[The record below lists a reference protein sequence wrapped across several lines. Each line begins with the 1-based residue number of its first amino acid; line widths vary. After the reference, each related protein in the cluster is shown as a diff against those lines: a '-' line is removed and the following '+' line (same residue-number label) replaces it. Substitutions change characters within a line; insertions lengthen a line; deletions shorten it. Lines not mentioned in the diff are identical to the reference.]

1 MIMTVVP
8 RDALD
13 AVWPDAKTLLEDAV
27 KTQRHSYHITDVYEG
42 IISGMYELWLV
53 LDDDK
58 PVAAFTTRI
67 VRFPN
72 CKTLSV
78 DWVGGGRMTEWLP
91 LLQETMTDYAKANN
105 CKYLE
110 GYGRKGW
117 GKALKKFGWEVN
129 YIAYKCEVGEPYDDK
144 PKQIRI

>member
-1 MIMTVVP
+1 MIVTVVP

-13 AVWPDAKTLLEDAV
+13 AVWADARALLEDAV

-42 IISGMYELWLV
+42 ILGGMYELWLV
-53 LDDDK
+53 LEEDK

-72 CKTLSV
+72 CKTLSM
-78 DWVGGGRMTEWLP
+78 DWVGGGRMSEWLP
-91 LLQETMTDYAKANN
+91 VVLETMTDYAKANN
-105 CKYLE
+105 CKHLE

-117 GKALKKFGWEVN
+117 GRALEKFGWKVN
-129 YIAYKCEVGEPYDDK
+129 YIAYKCEIGEPYDDE